1 MHHMVIVIFIIVSV
15 VPDVVTSDAP
25 LTTEISTASTGRS
38 IT

>member
-15 VPDVVTSDAP
+15 IPDAVTSDAP
-25 LTTEISTASTGRS
+25 LTAESSTASTGRS